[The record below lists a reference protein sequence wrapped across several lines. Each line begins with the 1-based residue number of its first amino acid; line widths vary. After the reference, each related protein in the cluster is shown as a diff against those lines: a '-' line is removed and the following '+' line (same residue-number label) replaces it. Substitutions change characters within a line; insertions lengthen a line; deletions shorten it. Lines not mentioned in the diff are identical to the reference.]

1 MTTLAPLKHRYTEV
15 MERVAQAA
23 RASGRRPED
32 ILVVAVTKYAE
43 LDDVRELIQFGH
55 RDFGESR
62 VQQLIQRAAIIN
74 EMIDRQKR
82 LPGVSAD
89 HRAEIEALRQRGATD
104 RIGVNVT
111 GPVRWHM
118 IGHLQRNKVRKT
130 IEAARLIH
138 SVDSLRLVE
147 EIQAAAFKRDVEVDV
162 LVQVN
167 CSGEEQK
174 YGCAVAAAP
183 YLCEQIDTMVHLR
196 VRGLMTMAPLT
207 ENEGDIR
214 RSFERCADLFGEI
227 QKRGIGEGRFNILSM
242 GMTHDFELAIEHG
255 ANMVR
260 IGSAFFGDKQVEPE
274 I

>member
-15 MERVAQAA
+15 MERVAEAA
-23 RASGRRPED
+23 RSSGRRPED

-55 RDFGESR
+55 QDFGESR
-62 VQQLIQRAAIIN
+62 VQQLIQRAAIIK
-74 EMIDRQKR
+74 EMIERQR
-82 LPGVSAD
+82 QLPGVSAE
-89 HRAEIEALRQRGATD
+89 HAAAIESLRQRGAMD
-104 RIGVNVT
+104 RVGVNVE

-147 EIQAAAFKRDVEVDV
+147 EIQAAAFKKDIEVDV

-207 ENEGDIR
+207 DDEGEIR
-214 RSFERCADLFGEI
+214 RSFERCSDLFQEI
-227 QKRGIGEGRFNILSM
+227 QKRGAGDGKFNILSM
-242 GMTHDFELAIEHG
+242 GMTHDFETAIECG
-255 ANMVR
+255 ANVVR
-260 IGSAFFGDKQVEPE
+260 IGSAFFGDKKVEPDE
-274 I
+274 